1 MKRLAARVLL
11 PLAAATA
18 LTGLAGGVASA
29 ANAASPAPADSPVG
43 LVPGVD
49 LGGVLGPLGQ
59 PVLLLAPVFGLI
71 TAVS

>member
-29 ANAASPAPADSPVG
+29 DPTDGSG
-43 LVPGVD
+43 WLVPGVD
-49 LGGVLGPLGQ
+49 LGSVLGPLGQ
-59 PVLLLAPVFGLI
+59 PVGLLAPVFGLV

>member
-11 PLAAATA
+11 PLAAAIV

-29 ANAASPAPADSPVG
+29 DPTDGSVWV
-43 LVPGVD
+43 VPGLD
-49 LGGVLGPLGQ
+49 LGAVLGPIGQ
-59 PVLLLAPVFGLI
+59 PVDLLAPVFDLI

>member
-11 PLAAATA
+11 PLAAAAA
-18 LTGLAGGVASA
+18 LTGLTGGVAG
-29 ANAASPAPADSPVG
+29 ADPVQG
-43 LVPGVD
+43 PVWLVPGAD

-59 PVLLLAPVFGLI
+59 PVGLLAPVFDLI

>member
-18 LTGLAGGVASA
+18 LTGLAGGVAG
-29 ANAASPAPADSPVG
+29 ADPTQGPVW

-49 LGGVLGPLGQ
+49 LGSVLGPVGQ
-59 PVLLLAPVFGLI
+59 PVGLLAPVFDLI